1 MDKEN
6 YMYTFN
12 SAIKKKE
19 ILPFATTWMDLNDI
33 MLSKI
38 SQTKKDIWSHLYV
51 DSKKKTPQKE
61 LIDTEN
67 RLVVAKGEEGV
78 REIGQGVK
86 ATNFQL

>member
-1 MDKEN
+1 MW
-6 YMYTFN
+6 TL
-12 SAIKKKE
+12 KKK
-19 ILPFATTWMDLNDI
+19 PKKSQNQTT
-33 MLSKI
+33 
-38 SQTKKDIWSHLYV
+38 
-51 DSKKKTPQKE
+51 KKTPQKE